1 MKAIESDSSSEVAS
15 SNPSTPH
22 SPSQS
27 LPTLTGLSM
36 GLRVLEARLQ
46 VNIAR
51 LGKMNPF
58 VRVVYDQQVWSTSV
72 SSRQGTKPKWNAY
85 HVFERSD
92 AQFVVVEVL
101 HRALMLGDAEVGR
114 CVLQLSD
121 VLQGHQTDWWPLQQS
136 NGEVAGTILLTFEFP
151 QEDSVRLIT
160 LSSQGS
166 LDREDLGLDTERGDP
181 LHFPSQDFRF
191 EKSRPR
197 SGLPEGSKALLE
209 ENQSLRQK
217 DMDVQRLFDRAKE
230 EDLKQ
235 RKVRADIAK
244 FRETLRK
251 REAALTQE
259 EIRLKAEQESI
270 RKQREELAAMRGQLN
285 HDAAKLRQE
294 KAKLTQLTQEVENAA
309 TETGR
314 ASVKLTRELAALKKQ
329 AVNRPKDSAE
339 DLREQIQLQQVRDT
353 LADKQRILNEHL
365 EQVRLQRELVKRE
378 RDQVHKER
386 DAQPLSL
393 EEQWGVLSQQID
405 QQLSPTHDLMR
416 CPSSRT

>member
-1 MKAIESDSSSEVAS
+1 MKTLESDSSSEVAS

-27 LPTLTGLSM
+27 LPTLTGAAM

-46 VNIAR
+46 VNVAR

-58 VRVVYDQQVWSTSV
+58 VRVVYDQQVWSSNV

-85 HVFERSD
+85 HVFERTE

-101 HRALMLGDAEVGR
+101 HRALMLGDVEVGR
-114 CVLQLSD
+114 CMLQLSD
-121 VLQGHQTDWWPLQQS
+121 VLQGHQTDWWPLLLS
-136 NGEVAGTILLTFEFP
+136 NGDVAGTILLTFEFP
-151 QEDSVRLIT
+151 QDDSLRLTT

-197 SGLPEGSKALLE
+197 SGLPEGSRALLE
-209 ENQSLRQK
+209 ENQVLKLK

-235 RKVRADIAK
+235 RKVKADIAK
-244 FRETLRK
+244 FRESLRK
-251 REAALTQE
+251 REAALSQE
-259 EIRLKAEQESI
+259 ETRLKTEQESI
-270 RKQREELAAMRGQLN
+270 RKQREELAFMRGQLN

-294 KAKLTQLTQEVENAA
+294 KAKLQQLSQEIETAA
-309 TETGR
+309 TETSR
-314 ASVKLTRELAALKKQ
+314 ASVKLTKELAALKKQ
-329 AVNRPKDSAE
+329 AVSRPRDSAE
-339 DLREQIQLQQVRDT
+339 DLREQTQLQQVRDT
-353 LADKQRILNEHL
+353 LADKQRILHEHL
-365 EQVRLQRELVKRE
+365 EQVRLQREQVRLERQLVR
-378 RDQVHKER
+378 RER
-386 DAQPLSL
+386 DAQPLHL
-393 EEQWGVLSQQID
+393 EEQWGLLSQQID
-405 QQLSPTHDLMR
+405 RHLSPVHELMR
-416 CPSSRT
+416 YPSSSS